1 MISVLGD
8 LKEIGTD
15 LIRTETVT
23 KELTMRKFI
32 SLVTLYLLA
41 FVLMCAIVLI
51 SYYKMFRH

>member
-1 MISVLGD
+1 MIGILGG
-8 LKEIGTD
+8 LREIGTD

-51 SYYKMFRH
+51 SYYKLFRH